1 MASNRFSVDSSL
13 NLMKRFLKNPGTPG
27 AAHCDELSYLF
38 RYPRISLKQDE
49 LYRYLFRR
57 CSIFQPFYDEVLNN
71 KDSAQSKISLQTIE
85 YVTKL
90 FTNFANYGYV
100 YRNDKV
106 VNDLV

>member
-1 MASNRFSVDSSL
+1 MTNYHIYF
-13 NLMKRFLKNPGTPG
+13 GTPG
-27 AAHCDELSYLF
+27 LDTF
-38 RYPRISLKQDE
+38 FSLKQDE